1 MGCGHRSDGPQVG
14 CSSCLLPTCWRQM
27 VGDVSPDRNTTAWA
41 AFISSRPTL
50 PSVCCNMPASASWSA
65 PSRRKVGACRGLPA
79 DQETPEDPTYWD
91 GDSWGTFVVDFE
103 RSLCLRVS
111 HKICLG
117 TFWVRFLMCVQL
129 LEHLKG
135 LPLNALI
142 PSPWEAIPIWT
153 VISWCSPGETNG
165 SAQRKNQRLFWL
177 CPAFLGAQQIL
188 TVLWWCSLSWS
199 SRIWSAKIRCWRA
212 HLYGSSLTNNLIWP
226 IFHEYITIYIYM
238 YVLCIFIYIYI
249 MSISCM
255 SISWLYAWVYHDFTT
270 FFVFLSMYA
279 DVSYRPTCRTSNPS
293 LMSATSTSGG

>member
-1 MGCGHRSDGPQVG
+1 MGCGHRSNGPQVG

-65 PSRRKVGACRGLPA
+65 PSRRKVGTCRGLPA

-91 GDSWGTFVVDFE
+91 GDSLGTFLVDFE

-117 TFWVRFLMCVQL
+117 TFWVPSFLMCVQL
-129 LEHLKG
+129 LEHLKR

-153 VISWCSPGETNG
+153 VTSWCSPGETNG
-165 SAQRKNQRLFWL
+165 SAQSEKISDSSGCVQPFWELQDFIGKN
-177 CPAFLGAQQIL
+177 
-188 TVLWWCSLSWS
+188 
-199 SRIWSAKIRCWRA
+199 
-212 HLYGSSLTNNLIWP
+212 
-226 IFHEYITIYIYM
+226 
-238 YVLCIFIYIYI
+238 
-249 MSISCM
+249 
-255 SISWLYAWVYHDFTT
+255 
-270 FFVFLSMYA
+270 
-279 DVSYRPTCRTSNPS
+279 
-293 LMSATSTSGG
+293 